1 MNSKRLLYVAGPT
14 ASGKTSLA
22 IALAKHF
29 DTEIIS
35 CDSRQFYK
43 EMSIGTAVPNSE
55 ELAAIK
61 HHFIQQRSIHQPY
74 SIGAFQRE
82 ALDSL
87 KTLFKTKDTVILVGG
102 SGLYAD
108 ALIDGLD
115 YFPEVDPVFRE
126 QLNNQLEHDGIEAL
140 ATHLK
145 DIDPAYHQNVDLGN
159 PHRLIRALEIC
170 LSSGLPYSSFLGNKK
185 APTFFK
191 SQKIILQ
198 WDRSILY
205 ERINKRVDQMVAA
218 GLEAEAQSLYP
229 NKDVNA
235 LQTVGYREWF
245 THFDGIFD
253 KTTTLEEIKKNTRRY
268 AKRQT
273 TWFKRYQDP
282 LLVPGGSSVVD
293 VLKKF
298 NASNLG

>member
-22 IALAKHF
+22 IALALHF
-29 DTEIIS
+29 DTEILS

-43 EMSIGTAVPNSE
+43 EMSIGTAVPSPE
-55 ELAAIK
+55 ELAAVP
-61 HHFIQQRSIHQPY
+61 HHFIQQRSIHEPY
-74 SIGAFQRE
+74 SVGAFQRE
-82 ALDSL
+82 AMDCLES
-87 KTLFKTKDTVILVGG
+87 LFKTKDTIILVGG

-115 YFPEVDPVFRE
+115 HFPEVDPAFRK
-126 QLNNQLEHDGIEAL
+126 QLNNQLEQEGIEAL
-140 ATHLK
+140 VTRLK
-145 DIDPAYHQNVDLGN
+145 NVDPEYHQKVDLGN

-191 SQKIILQ
+191 TQKIVLQ
-198 WDRSILY
+198 WDRPTLY
-205 ERINKRVDQMVAA
+205 ERINQRVDQMVAA
-218 GLEAEAQSLYP
+218 GLETEARSLYP
-229 NKDVNA
+229 NKNVNA

-245 THFDGIFD
+245 AHFDGILGR
-253 KTTTLEEIKKNTRRY
+253 TATLEEIKKNTRRY

-273 TWFKRYQDP
+273 TWFKRYQDA
-282 LLVPGGSSVVD
+282 LLVSGGSSVED
-293 VLKKF
+293 VLRKF
-298 NASNLG
+298 T

>member
-22 IALAKHF
+22 IALAEHF
-29 DTEIIS
+29 DTEILS

-43 EMSIGTAVPNSE
+43 EMSIGTAVPGPE
-55 ELAAIK
+55 ELAAVP
-61 HHFIQQRSIHQPY
+61 HHFIQQLSIHEPY
-74 SIGAFQRE
+74 SVGAFQRE
-82 ALDSL
+82 ALDCLES
-87 KTLFKTKDTVILVGG
+87 LFKTKDTVILVGG

-115 YFPEVDPVFRE
+115 HFPEVDPAFRK
-126 QLNNQLEHDGIEAL
+126 QLNNQLDQEGIEVL
-140 ATHLK
+140 ATRLK
-145 DIDPAYHQNVDLGN
+145 NVDPAYHLKVDLGN
-159 PHRLIRALEIC
+159 PHRLIRALQIS

-191 SQKIILQ
+191 TQKIVLQ
-198 WDRSILY
+198 WDRPILY

-218 GLEAEAQSLYP
+218 GLETEARSLYP

-245 THFDGIFD
+245 AHFDGILD
-253 KTTTLEEIKKNTRRY
+253 RTATLEEIKKNTRRY

-273 TWFKRYQDP
+273 TWFRRYQDA
-282 LLVPGGSSVVD
+282 LLVSGGSSVED
-293 VLKKF
+293 VLNKF
-298 NASNLG
+298 T

>member
-55 ELAAIK
+55 ELAAVK

-245 THFDGIFD
+245 THFDGILD
-253 KTTTLEEIKKNTRRY
+253 RTATLEEIKKNTRRY

>member
-1 MNSKRLLYVAGPT
+1 MDSKRLLYVAGPT

-22 IALAKHF
+22 IALAQHF
-29 DTEIIS
+29 DSEIIS

-55 ELAAIK
+55 ELAAAK

-74 SIGAFQRE
+74 SIGDFQRE

-115 YFPEVDPVFRE
+115 HFPEVDPAFRE

-140 ATHLK
+140 ATRLK
-145 DIDPAYHQNVDLGN
+145 DIDPAYHQRVDLGN

-245 THFDGIFD
+245 AYFDGIFD
-253 KTTTLEEIKKNTRRY
+253 RTTTLEEIKKNTRRY

-273 TWFKRYQDP
+273 TWFKRYQDA
-282 LLVPGGSSVVD
+282 LLLPGGSSVKD

>member
-14 ASGKTSLA
+14 SSGKTSLA
-22 IALAKHF
+22 IALAQHF
-29 DTEIIS
+29 DTEILS

-43 EMSIGTAVPNSE
+43 EMSIGTAVPSSE
-55 ELAAIK
+55 ELAAVP
-61 HHFIQQRSIHQPY
+61 HHFIQQRSIHEPY
-74 SIGAFQRE
+74 SVGAFQRE
-82 ALDSL
+82 ALDCLES
-87 KTLFKTKDTVILVGG
+87 LFKTKDTVILVGG

-115 YFPEVDPVFRE
+115 HFPEVEPAFRNK
-126 QLNNQLEHDGIEAL
+126 LNNQLEQEGIEAL
-140 ATHLK
+140 AALLK
-145 DIDPAYHQNVDLGN
+145 NIDPAYHQKVDLGN
-159 PHRLIRALEIC
+159 PHRLIRALEVC
-170 LSSGLPYSSFLGNKK
+170 FSSGQPYSSFLGNKK

-191 SQKIILQ
+191 TQRIVLQ
-198 WDRSILY
+198 WDRQILY
-205 ERINKRVDQMVAA
+205 ERINLRIDIMVAA

-245 THFDGIFD
+245 SHFDGTLD
-253 KTTTLEEIKKNTRRY
+253 RTTTLEEIKKNTRRY

-273 TWFKRYQDP
+273 TWFKRYQDA
-282 LLVPGGSSVVD
+282 LLVPGGSSVED

-298 NASNLG
+298 N

>member
-22 IALAKHF
+22 IALAQHF

-55 ELAAIK
+55 ELAAAK

-115 YFPEVDPVFRE
+115 HFPEVDPAFRE
-126 QLNNQLEHDGIEAL
+126 QLNKQLEHDGIEAL
-140 ATHLK
+140 ATRLK
-145 DIDPAYHQNVDLGN
+145 DIDPAYHQKVDLGN

-235 LQTVGYREWF
+235 MQTLGYREWF
-245 THFDGIFD
+245 AYFDGIFD
-253 KTTTLEEIKKNTRRY
+253 RTTTLEEIKKNTRRY

-273 TWFKRYQDP
+273 TWFKRYQDA
-282 LLVPGGSSVVD
+282 LLVPGGSSVKD

>member
-22 IALAKHF
+22 IALAQHF

-43 EMSIGTAVPNSE
+43 EMSIGTAIPNSE
-55 ELAAIK
+55 ELAAVK

-140 ATHLK
+140 STRLK
-145 DIDPAYHQNVDLGN
+145 DIDPAYHQMVDHGN

-245 THFDGIFD
+245 AHFDEIFD
-253 KTTTLEEIKKNTRRY
+253 RTTTLEEIKKNTRRY

-273 TWFKRYQDP
+273 TWFKRYQDA
-282 LLVPGGSSVVD
+282 LLVTGGSSVGD

>member
-22 IALAKHF
+22 IALAQHF

-55 ELAAIK
+55 ELAAVK

-140 ATHLK
+140 ATRLK
-145 DIDPAYHQNVDLGN
+145 DIDPAYHQKVDLGN

-253 KTTTLEEIKKNTRRY
+253 RTTTLEEIKKNTRRY

>member
-22 IALAKHF
+22 IALAQHF
-29 DTEIIS
+29 DAEIIS

-43 EMSIGTAVPNSE
+43 EMSIGTAVPDSE
-55 ELAAIK
+55 ELAAVK

-82 ALDSL
+82 ALDNL
-87 KTLFKTKDTVILVGG
+87 KILFKTKDTVILVGG

-115 YFPEVDPVFRE
+115 HFPEVDPVFRE
-126 QLNNQLEHDGIEAL
+126 QLNKQLEHDGIEAL
-140 ATHLK
+140 ATRLK
-145 DIDPAYHQNVDLGN
+145 DIDPAYHQKVDLGN

-245 THFDGIFD
+245 AHFDEIFD
-253 KTTTLEEIKKNTRRY
+253 RTTTLEEIKKNTRRY

-273 TWFKRYQDP
+273 TWFKRYQDA
-282 LLVPGGSSVVD
+282 LLVPGGSIVED

>member
-14 ASGKTSLA
+14 ASGKTPLA
-22 IALAKHF
+22 IALAQHF

-43 EMSIGTAVPNSE
+43 EMSIGTAIPNSE
-55 ELAAIK
+55 ELAAVK

-82 ALDSL
+82 ALDNL
-87 KTLFKTKDTVILVGG
+87 KTLFKTKETVILVGG

-115 YFPEVDPVFRE
+115 HFPEVDPAFRE

-140 ATHLK
+140 ATRLK
-145 DIDPAYHQNVDLGN
+145 DIDPAYHQKVDLGN

-185 APTFFK
+185 VPTFFK

-245 THFDGIFD
+245 AHFDGIFD
-253 KTTTLEEIKKNTRRY
+253 RTTTLEEIKKNTRRY

-273 TWFKRYQDP
+273 TWFKHYQDA
-282 LLVPGGSSVVD
+282 LLVSGGSSVED
-293 VLKKF
+293 VLRKF
-298 NASNLG
+298 T

>member
-22 IALAKHF
+22 IALAQHF
-29 DTEIIS
+29 NTEIIS

-43 EMSIGTAVPNSE
+43 EMSIGTAVPDSE

-115 YFPEVDPVFRE
+115 HFPEVDPAFRE
-126 QLNNQLEHDGIEAL
+126 QLNKQLEHDGIEAL
-140 ATHLK
+140 ATRLK
-145 DIDPAYHQNVDLGN
+145 DIDPAYHQKVDLGN

-218 GLEAEAQSLYP
+218 GLEAEAQSLYL

-245 THFDGIFD
+245 AHFDGISD
-253 KTTTLEEIKKNTRRY
+253 RTTTLEEIKKNTRRY

-273 TWFKRYQDP
+273 TWFKRYQDA
-282 LLVPGGSSVVD
+282 LLVPGGSIVED

>member
-22 IALAKHF
+22 IALALHF
-29 DTEIIS
+29 DTEILS

-43 EMSIGTAVPNSE
+43 EMSIGTAVPSPE
-55 ELAAIK
+55 ELAAVP
-61 HHFIQQRSIHQPY
+61 HHFIQQRSIHEPY
-74 SIGAFQRE
+74 SVGAFQRE
-82 ALDSL
+82 AMDCLES
-87 KTLFKTKDTVILVGG
+87 LFKTKDTVILVGG

-115 YFPEVDPVFRE
+115 HFPEVDPAFRK
-126 QLNNQLEHDGIEAL
+126 QLNNQLEQEGIEAL
-140 ATHLK
+140 VTRLK
-145 DIDPAYHQNVDLGN
+145 NVDPEYHQKVDLGN

-191 SQKIILQ
+191 TQKIVLQ
-198 WDRSILY
+198 WDRPTLY
-205 ERINKRVDQMVAA
+205 ERINQRVDQMVAA
-218 GLEAEAQSLYP
+218 GLETEARSLYP
-229 NKDVNA
+229 NKNVNA

-245 THFDGIFD
+245 SHFDGILGR
-253 KTTTLEEIKKNTRRY
+253 TATLEEIKKNTRRY
-268 AKRQT
+268 AKRQN
-273 TWFKRYQDP
+273 TWFKRYQDA
-282 LLVPGGSSVVD
+282 LLVSGGSRVED

-298 NASNLG
+298 N

>member
-1 MNSKRLLYVAGPT
+1 MDSKRLLYVAGPT

-22 IALAKHF
+22 IALAQHF
-29 DTEIIS
+29 DSEIIS

-55 ELAAIK
+55 ELAAAK

-74 SIGAFQRE
+74 SIGDFQRE

-115 YFPEVDPVFRE
+115 HFPEVDPAFRE

-140 ATHLK
+140 ATRLK
-145 DIDPAYHQNVDLGN
+145 DIDPAYHQKVDLGN

-245 THFDGIFD
+245 AYFDGIFD
-253 KTTTLEEIKKNTRRY
+253 RTTTPEEIKKNTRRY

-273 TWFKRYQDP
+273 TWFKRYQDA
-282 LLVPGGSSVVD
+282 LLLPGGSSVKD

>member
-22 IALAKHF
+22 IALAQHF

-43 EMSIGTAVPNSE
+43 EMSIGTAVPDSE
-55 ELAAIK
+55 ELAAVK

-115 YFPEVDPVFRE
+115 HFPEVDPAFRE
-126 QLNNQLEHDGIEAL
+126 QLNKQLEHDGIEAL
-140 ATHLK
+140 ATRLK
-145 DIDPAYHQNVDLGN
+145 DIDPAYHQKVDLGN

-191 SQKIILQ
+191 CQKIILQ

-245 THFDGIFD
+245 AHFDGISD
-253 KTTTLEEIKKNTRRY
+253 RTTTLEEIKKNTRRY

-273 TWFKRYQDP
+273 TWFKRYQDA
-282 LLVPGGSSVVD
+282 LLVPGGSVVED
-293 VLKKF
+293 VLNKF